1 MDCFKLLK
9 IIHTDRTGNEF
20 IPLLRTLVVT
30 IGNTARCLMLI
41 VDTSRQHLF
50 ATFDEDLQAD
60 SSETVVLESISGVLF
75 WS

>member
-1 MDCFKLLK
+1 
-9 IIHTDRTGNEF
+9 
-20 IPLLRTLVVT
+20 
-30 IGNTARCLMLI
+30 MLI

>member
-20 IPLLRTLVVT
+20 IPLLRTPVVT
-30 IGNTARCLMLI
+30 IGNTARRLVLI
-41 VDTSRQHLF
+41 VDTSGQHLF
-50 ATFDEDLQAD
+50 ATFDEDLHAYR
-60 SSETVVLESISGVLF
+60 SGTVVLESISGVLF